1 MFFKKEQNNELEWI
15 PTFENQYADYRVQVV
30 YSLQGD
36 DISLIGGAGD
46 AIKVKMKIRRQI

>member
-1 MFFKKEQNNELEWI
+1 MFFKKEQNNELEWT

-30 YSLQGD
+30 DSLQGD